1 MITVELDNFSLREIC
16 RSGQCF
22 RMHETAEN
30 NTYELVAGD
39 KYLKISQAGSIVNF
53 YCSDVEFICYWVP
66 YFDIDSDYGRYIEKV
81 NPRDTYLSAAVQC
94 GNGIRILRQDLW
106 EMIIT
111 FVISQQKT
119 IPAIRALVEA
129 LCSRYG
135 TKIDQ
140 FYAFPTPEQL
150 CQASLED
157 LLALKLGYRAKYIY
171 RLCRD
176 AVAGR
181 LDLAHLSKL
190 DYTAAMEYLTGFYGI
205 GKKVANCVCLFGL
218 HHIDAFPVD
227 TWIEKI
233 LNEHYYDAE
242 KYKDLPKARLYD
254 QMITDSFGCYKGY
267 AGVMQQ
273 YIFNYER
280 NVIHGK

>member
-1 MITVELDNFSLREIC
+1 
-16 RSGQCF
+16 
-22 RMHETAEN
+22 
-30 NTYELVAGD
+30 
-39 KYLKISQAGSIVNF
+39 
-53 YCSDVEFICYWVP
+53 
-66 YFDIDSDYGRYIEKV
+66 
-81 NPRDTYLSAAVQC
+81 
-94 GNGIRILRQDLW
+94 
-106 EMIIT
+106 MIIT

-273 YIFNYER
+273 YIFNFLIYLR
-280 NVIHGK
+280 SIYFSVISNIFQLFRLRPTAYCLVIFSFVSSGHCSSKETWTTL

>member
-111 FVISQQKT
+111 FLISQQNN
-119 IPAIRALVEA
+119 ISRIRSCIERQKKNCGGLEWDTVPDISWRQREA
-129 LCSRYG
+129 FWRE
-135 TKIDQ
+135 K
-140 FYAFPTPEQL
+140 FHW
-150 CQASLED
+150 
-157 LLALKLGYRAKYIY
+157 K
-171 RLCRD
+171 
-176 AVAGR
+176 
-181 LDLAHLSKL
+181 
-190 DYTAAMEYLTGFYGI
+190 
-205 GKKVANCVCLFGL
+205 NC
-218 HHIDAFPVD
+218 I
-227 TWIEKI
+227 
-233 LNEHYYDAE
+233 
-242 KYKDLPKARLYD
+242 R
-254 QMITDSFGCYKGY
+254 
-267 AGVMQQ
+267 
-273 YIFNYER
+273 
-280 NVIHGK
+280 

>member
-94 GNGIRILRQDLW
+94 GKGIRILRQDLW

-119 IPAIRALVEA
+119 IPAIRA
-129 LCSRYG
+129 
-135 TKIDQ
+135 
-140 FYAFPTPEQL
+140 
-150 CQASLED
+150 
-157 LLALKLGYRAKYIY
+157 
-171 RLCRD
+171 
-176 AVAGR
+176 
-181 LDLAHLSKL
+181 
-190 DYTAAMEYLTGFYGI
+190 
-205 GKKVANCVCLFGL
+205 
-218 HHIDAFPVD
+218 
-227 TWIEKI
+227 
-233 LNEHYYDAE
+233 
-242 KYKDLPKARLYD
+242 
-254 QMITDSFGCYKGY
+254 
-267 AGVMQQ
+267 
-273 YIFNYER
+273 
-280 NVIHGK
+280 

>member
-111 FVISQQKT
+111 FLISQQNN
-119 IPAIRALVEA
+119 ISRIRSCIER
-129 LCSRYG
+129 LCVRYG
-135 TKIDQ
+135 EKLPNIIPFRHRSSCPGRQKKNCGGLEWDTVPDISWRQ
-140 FYAFPTPEQL
+140 REAFWRE
-150 CQASLED
+150 
-157 LLALKLGYRAKYIY
+157 KFHWK
-171 RLCRD
+171 
-176 AVAGR
+176 
-181 LDLAHLSKL
+181 
-190 DYTAAMEYLTGFYGI
+190 
-205 GKKVANCVCLFGL
+205 NC
-218 HHIDAFPVD
+218 I
-227 TWIEKI
+227 
-233 LNEHYYDAE
+233 
-242 KYKDLPKARLYD
+242 R
-254 QMITDSFGCYKGY
+254 
-267 AGVMQQ
+267 
-273 YIFNYER
+273 
-280 NVIHGK
+280 

>member
-22 RMHETAEN
+22 RMRETAEN

-111 FVISQQKT
+111 FLISQQNN
-119 IPAIRALVEA
+119 ISRIRSCIER
-129 LCSRYG
+129 LCVRYG
-135 TKIDQ
+135 EKLKAGDTE
-140 FYAFPTPEQL
+140 YYSFPTPHQ
-150 CQASLED
+150 
-157 LLALKLGYRAKYIY
+157 IY
-171 RLCRD
+171 RGD
-176 AVAGR
+176 NAKHSGGR
-181 LDLAHLSKL
+181 SFTGKTVSDEVLPQSTKRTDEAQWSRRKSSRLHLS
-190 DYTAAMEYLTGFYGI
+190 
-205 GKKVANCVCLFGL
+205 VCIAL
-218 HHIDAFPVD
+218 H
-227 TWIEKI
+227 
-233 LNEHYYDAE
+233 
-242 KYKDLPKARLYD
+242 
-254 QMITDSFGCYKGY
+254 GCIPDRY
-267 AGVMQQ
+267 AYPAGS
-273 YIFNYER
+273 
-280 NVIHGK
+280 

>member
-1 MITVELDNFSLREIC
+1 
-16 RSGQCF
+16 
-22 RMHETAEN
+22 
-30 NTYELVAGD
+30 
-39 KYLKISQAGSIVNF
+39 
-53 YCSDVEFICYWVP
+53 
-66 YFDIDSDYGRYIEKV
+66 
-81 NPRDTYLSAAVQC
+81 
-94 GNGIRILRQDLW
+94 
-106 EMIIT
+106 MIIT

-140 FYAFPTPEQL
+140 LYAFPTPEQL

-190 DYTAAMEYLTGFYGI
+190 DYTAAWSILPAFT
-205 GKKVANCVCLFGL
+205 ALARSSQLCLPFRFAS
-218 HHIDAFPVD
+218 H
-227 TWIEKI
+227 
-233 LNEHYYDAE
+233 
-242 KYKDLPKARLYD
+242 
-254 QMITDSFGCYKGY
+254 
-267 AGVMQQ
+267 
-273 YIFNYER
+273 
-280 NVIHGK
+280 